1 MSTSPSLFEAPE
13 PSIRLITLA
22 VAEATGVS
30 AHDIRAQRR
39 TREVMEPRHMVC
51 WLATRL
57 TTKTYGQIGTALG
70 GRDHTTI
77 RAAALKMD
85 ARMRTDAQL
94 SGRLTALLATLQT
107 LAAKGLA
114 ERCPDADGLMVAA
127 HIIAAPVPER
137 AAIGASTDQ
146 IVTMAAQLMA
156 LHRAADAAATLLVE
170 LGDGAAGAPR
180 DHLAEALGAL
190 GYVTLQAQE
199 SPDGQ

>member
-1 MSTSPSLFEAPE
+1 MTAAPSLFEAPE
-13 PSIRLITLA
+13 PSIRLITQA

-30 AHDIRAQRR
+30 AHDIRTQRR

-51 WLATRL
+51 WLAARL

-77 RAAALKMD
+77 RSAALKLD

-94 SGRLTALLATLQT
+94 SGRLTTLLATLQA

-114 ERCPDADGLMVAA
+114 ERCPDADGLAVAA
-127 HIIAAPVPER
+127 HIIAAPMPER

-156 LHRAADAAATLLVE
+156 LHRAADAAATLLVA
-170 LGDGAAGAPR
+170 LGDGVAGAPR

-190 GYVTLQAQE
+190 GYVTLQAPE